1 MEETGLQGQARR
13 EAGGEPIDVGLRGA
27 LDGWESGQLDLGKRG
42 VVRKAGQTI
51 TCKYS
56 PPANGTLLEYKTAVS
71 TPELAGTEK
80 ERERE
85 RERAR
90 VSVCV
95 CVCV

>member
-56 PPANGTLLEYKTAVS
+56 PPANGQWDLARIQDSPLLVRRS
-71 TPELAGTEK
+71 WQAGRDS
-80 ERERE
+80 ER
-85 RERAR
+85 
-90 VSVCV
+90 
-95 CVCV
+95 